1 MDWSCTFFYKR
12 YIRLKVEKD
21 FWYFKMAKRIYTR
34 IIIYLITYLYVLI
47 IYYLYL
53 GFKIIS
59 DF

>member
-21 FWYFKMAKRIYTR
+21 FWYFKMKKRIYTR

-47 IYYLYL
+47 IYYL
-53 GFKIIS
+53 
-59 DF
+59 